1 MKLFTKLMSLAIA
14 FCMLIP
20 TAGFA
25 DYKDVDYDE
34 YYAEALELLTT
45 LDIFEGDEN
54 GNFNPGKTITRA
66 EMAAIVCRAKGLDDA
81 AKASKGVT
89 RFSDVSAEH
98 WASGY
103 INIASQ
109 SGIINGYGNG
119 CFGPD
124 DELTYEQAVKML
136 VCALGFEPM
145 AQSRG
150 GWPSGYLIVANTYK
164 ITEGVSSRDGAIRS
178 SLAVLTYNALSAP
191 MMDQTSWGTDAGY
204 EVLDGKGFREYKTL
218 LTDRDIYL
226 ATGIV
231 GDKNYDEV
239 TFEIT
244 EDSLDM
250 EFDEGDIE
258 SFEINGSD
266 IVNYKYQNVDVYV
279 EKHSRNSYR
288 ILAVVSA
295 VEGTTLT
302 IVSDDIKSYDANKIT
317 YYVDSSSSSKTKT
330 VKLLASPEV
339 EYNKANY
346 TESLDTLFNTEDV
359 EIKLVENTG
368 DTTYDVVMATKY
380 LSARVENVDADRNRI
395 TIDGKTIT
403 LDFDDDEISI
413 ILENDRGIA
422 LDLDDFEED
431 DVVAVVAD
439 NTNIKNYVDYI
450 RIIRLD
456 DAVVRGEVDQT
467 YSQNGNKYVVIDGVD
482 YIDDSGRNLSVDDEG
497 LFYIGIT
504 GKIIAFDGSSVS
516 KDYAYIL
523 EAAVNNSDPFSKG
536 AWQLKLLT
544 KNNGVVT
551 YNLTDDAS
559 EYFASTYAAKLDLDV
574 STKDKQ
580 LFVELT
586 DAQKGD
592 SDRLIT
598 FKTNSRDY
606 IKSFESAT
614 AVKGTT
620 VRTLNSSSHEY
631 NDRNQTIAGA
641 PLEDNV
647 VIYNLMNSSADNAYT
662 TGINYLTDDGKYN
675 GFVFANED
683 YEYCVMVVTS
693 GQSAFTEETGYAIVT
708 KVATTND
715 AYGYP
720 VTKVSFVQNEKTY
733 SVTFDDDADNRSG
746 NDNAYA
752 SLKVGDVFAYN
763 TRTDGIVS
771 EYVILGTVSNG
782 LFKINPL
789 GADAFGDDTRFVYG
803 YIANSSGKSNSGG
816 QLITIKSDS
825 DEELILVTS
834 TSNKYTYNDAGR
846 NVVIETEDFMAED
859 AYYFDPDTGEATYV
873 FVKLVDDSVVD
884 IYSFNKRVVLG
895 TANAAANLIKAI
907 GTVGY
912 DATSLA
918 KIEAAEKAYAEL
930 SSVEKAKIESEYKT
944 LTAAREKYDELKK
957 TAEDTAAAD
966 VVESII
972 AKLADIT
979 GISELESEIANAE
992 TAYAGLTDDQKKL
1005 VDNYSAI
1012 AEAKAALENKKA
1024 EADKAAADAA
1034 IAKINAI
1041 ETVVYTSE
1049 SKAKIDAARSAYD
1062 GLSDAQKTYVEAQ
1075 YVTTLKDAEAEY
1087 KRLEEEA
1094 KNQKAA
1100 QEVTNVINALGTVT
1114 VADGDKITAAEKAYA
1129 DLSPAQKALVNEAN
1143 VAALINAR
1151 TIYNSLK
1158 KAAEDKTAVEKVI
1171 ELITKIGTVTATDDS
1186 KIVEA
1191 ETAYGKLTDDQK
1203 ALFAKDYAD
1212 EYTKLTTAR
1221 ATHESLKNAAQQQNS
1236 QTEIQ

>member
-1 MKLFTKLMSLAIA
+1 MKLLTKLMSLAIA

-45 LDIFEGDEN
+45 LEIFEGDEK
-54 GNFNPGKTITRA
+54 GNFNPNKTITRA

-81 AKASKGVT
+81 ARASKGVT
-89 RFSDVSAEH
+89 VFNDVSANH

-103 INIASQ
+103 INLASQ

-119 CFGPD
+119 QFGPD

-145 AQSRG
+145 AQARG
-150 GWPSGYLIVANTYK
+150 GWPTGYLIVANTYK

-191 MMDQTSWGTDAGY
+191 MMDQTSWGSDAGY
-204 EVLDGKGFREYKTL
+204 EVLDGKGYREYKTL

-239 TFEIT
+239 SFEIT

-266 IVNYKYQNVDVYV
+266 IVNYKYQNVDAYV

-302 IVSDDIKSYDANKIT
+302 IVSDDIKSYEANKIT

-330 VKLLASPEV
+330 VKLASSPEI
-339 EYNKANY
+339 EFNKANY
-346 TESLDTLFNTEDV
+346 SESLDTLFNTSDV

-413 ILENDRGIA
+413 ILENDRGIS

-467 YSQNGNKYVVIDGVD
+467 YSQNGNNYVVIDGVD

-536 AWQLKLLT
+536 SWQLKLLT

-559 EYFASTYAAKLDLDV
+559 EYFASTYASKLDID
-574 STKDKQ
+574 TKTADKQ

-592 SDRLIT
+592 IDRLIT

-606 IKSFESAT
+606 IKSFESAA

-620 VRTLNSSSHEY
+620 VRALSSSTHKY

-693 GQSAFTEETGYAIVT
+693 GESSFTEETGYAIVT

-720 VTKVSFVQNEKTY
+720 VTKVTFVQNERTY
-733 SVTFDDDADNRSG
+733 SVTFDDDADNRAGS
-746 NDNAYA
+746 DDAYS

-782 LFKINPL
+782 LLKVNSL

-803 YIANSSGKSNSGG
+803 YIANSSGKSNSRG
-816 QLITIKSDS
+816 QLITVKSDS

-859 AYYFDPDTGEATYV
+859 AYYFDADTGEATYV

-884 IYSFNKRVVLG
+884 IYSFNKRVIVE
-895 TANAAANLIKAI
+895 TALDVAKLIKSI
-907 GTVGY
+907 GTVEY
-912 DATSLA
+912 SEASLA
-918 KIEAAEKAYAEL
+918 KIEKAEKSYAKL
-930 SSVEKAKIESEYKT
+930 SSIEKGKIENEYKT
-944 LTAAREKYDELKK
+944 LTEARAKYDELKK

-966 VVESII
+966 AVESLI
-972 AKLADIT
+972 AKLISITDIT
-979 GISELESEIANAE
+979 ELEKEIFNAE
-992 TAYAGLTDDQKKL
+992 TAYNALSEDQKKL
-1005 VDNYSAI
+1005 VENY
-1012 AEAKAALENKKA
+1012 AEIAKAETTLETKKT
-1024 EADKAAADAA
+1024 EADKSAADAV
-1034 IAKINAI
+1034 KL
-1041 ETVVYTSE
+1041 
-1049 SKAKIDAARSAYD
+1049 KIDA
-1062 GLSDAQKTYVEAQ
+1062 
-1075 YVTTLKDAEAEY
+1075 
-1087 KRLEEEA
+1087 
-1094 KNQKAA
+1094 
-1100 QEVTNVINALGTVT
+1100 IGTVEYT
-1114 VADGDKITAAEKAYA
+1114 DASKSKIAAAEKAYA
-1129 DLSPAQKALVNEAN
+1129 DLTAEQKALVSDAS
-1143 VAALINAR
+1143 VAALTNARKAYDDINKAAANEVANLINAIGAVSVADNI
-1151 TIYNSLK
+1151 TEEKI
-1158 KAAEDKTAVEKVI
+1158 KAAEQ
-1171 ELITKIGTVTATDDS
+1171 
-1186 KIVEA
+1186 
-1191 ETAYGKLTDDQK
+1191 AYGKLTNDQK
-1203 ALFAKDYAD
+1203 ALVTKEYAA
-1212 EYTKLTTAR
+1212 LTAAR
-1221 ATHESLKNAAQQQNS
+1221 ASYETIKAAANQGTGLQEQTGTQQ
-1236 QTEIQ
+1236 